1 MKSAL
6 KILTM
11 VLLVTSISGC
21 YPDGPEYYEDLD
33 LVFTGYDN
41 EYPFGSRST
50 YSMPDQIVKI
60 TGDLTEAEFI
70 NDVYAVPMLNEIETN
85 MSLRGWTRVDE
96 NADVELLPAV
106 WTSTTVV
113 VTGGYYG
120 GYWCWYNP
128 YYCGGGWYYP
138 YPATAS
144 YTSGTFAMV
153 MIDELELSADDSKR
167 VVWTTAINGL
177 MSGSYDVNRIN
188 NAIDQAFEQ
197 SPYLTIN

>member
-1 MKSAL
+1 MKSTL

-21 YPDGPEYYEDLD
+21 YPEGPEYYEDLD

-41 EYPFGSRST
+41 QFPFSGRNT

-60 TGDLTEAEFI
+60 TGDPAEAEFI
-70 NDVYAVPMLNEIETN
+70 KDIYAVPMLNEIEMN
-85 MSLRGWTRVDE
+85 MSARGWTRVDE

-153 MIDELELSADDSKR
+153 MTDELELSADDSKR
-167 VVWTTAINGL
+167 VVWTMAINGL
-177 MSGSYDVNRIN
+177 MSGTYDVNRVN
-188 NAIDQAFEQ
+188 NAIDQAFKQ